1 MTSEL
6 AIQAGIYGAQMAR
19 RHRRL
24 KDALQKIA
32 NLKEADCE
40 KYVAKCDEIA
50 LDALMVD
57 HEEDVG
63 E

>member
-1 MTSEL
+1 MVSEL
-6 AIQAGIYGAQMAR
+6 ALQAGIYGAQMAR

-50 LDALMVD
+50 LDALIAD

-63 E
+63 G